1 MARKS
6 GLGRGLGAL
15 IPEGEP
21 GETTETT
28 AVVVGPLQEIAL
40 TAIRPN
46 QFQPRQAFEDE
57 PLKALAESI
66 KGVGVIQPILVRPVE
81 GESELFEIVAGERR
95 WRASRLAGLETI
107 PAFVQTDVNDTLSL
121 ERAIVEN
128 LHRVDLNALEEA
140 AAYQQLI
147 DDFAFTHEQIA
158 ARVGKNRATI
168 SNTLRLLNLGA
179 AAQKAVMAGSISAG
193 HARALLG
200 VADLQKQDALVQKIV
215 DGELSVRATEEL
227 VKETLVVMP
236 TVTSTG
242 TTATGGGTGTKPP
255 ILRPVP
261 DAAIV
266 ELEHLLEELL
276 DTRVHIDLKG
286 KTGRMVIDFADL
298 GDLERIYL
306 AMVKNK

>member
-1 MARKS
+1 MARKT

-21 GETTETT
+21 AEVTESATTI
-28 AVVVGPLQEIAL
+28 VGPLQEIAL
-40 TAIRPN
+40 SSIRPN
-46 QFQPRQAFEDE
+46 QFQPRQSFEDE

-81 GESELFEIVAGERR
+81 GESGAFEIVAGERR
-95 WRASRLAGLETI
+95 WRASRLAGLATI

-147 DDFAFTHEQIA
+147 DDFNFTHEQIA
-158 ARVGKNRATI
+158 TRVGKNRATI
-168 SNTLRLLNLGA
+168 SNTLRLLNLGGT
-179 AAQKAVMAGSISAG
+179 AQKAVMTGSISAG

-200 VADLQKQDALVQKIV
+200 IADLEKQDALIRKITS
-215 DGELSVRATEEL
+215 GELSVRATEEL
-227 VKETLVVMP
+227 VKETLVVKP
-236 TVTSTG
+236 AATPSG
-242 TTATGGGTGTKPP
+242 TAANTEGATETKP

-306 AMVKNK
+306 AMVKSK

>member
-1 MARKS
+1 MARKT

-21 GETTETT
+21 TEVVEATT
-28 AVVVGPLQEIAL
+28 AVVGPLQEIAL

-46 QFQPRQAFEDE
+46 QFQPRQSFEDE

-81 GESELFEIVAGERR
+81 GEADTFEIVAGERR
-95 WRASRLAGLETI
+95 WRASRLAGLTSI
-107 PAFVQTDVNDTLSL
+107 PAFIQTDVNDTLSL

-147 DDFAFTHEQIA
+147 DDFSFTHEQIA
-158 ARVGKNRATI
+158 SRVGKNRATI
-168 SNTLRLLNLGA
+168 SNTLRLLNLGG
-179 AAQKAVMAGSISAG
+179 AAQKAVMTGTISAG

-200 VADLQKQDALVQKIV
+200 IADIQKQDGLVKKIAE
-215 DGELSVRATEEL
+215 GELSVRATEEL
-227 VKETLVVMP
+227 VKETLVVKP
-236 TVTSTG
+236 APNP
-242 TTATGGGTGTKPP
+242 TATGVTPGGAPGAKP

-306 AMVKNK
+306 AMVKSK

>member
-15 IPEGEP
+15 IPEGGP
-21 GETTETT
+21 GETTEVA

-40 TAIRPN
+40 SSIRPN

-158 ARVGKNRATI
+158 TRVGKNRATI

-179 AAQKAVMAGSISAG
+179 AAQKAVMTGVISAG

-200 VADLQKQDALVQKIV
+200 VADLQKQDGLVQKIV
-215 DGELSVRATEEL
+215 EGELSVRATEDL
-227 VKETLVVMP
+227 VKETLVVKQP
-236 TVTSTG
+236 PTSTG
-242 TTATGGGTGTKPP
+242 TSTAGGATGTKPP

-286 KTGRMVIDFADL
+286 KTGRVVIDFADV

-306 AMVKNK
+306 AMVKSK

>member
-1 MARKS
+1 
-6 GLGRGLGAL
+6 
-15 IPEGEP
+15 
-21 GETTETT
+21 
-28 AVVVGPLQEIAL
+28 VGPLQEIAL
-40 TAIRPN
+40 SAIRPN
-46 QFQPRQAFEDE
+46 QFQPRQSFEDE

-81 GESELFEIVAGERR
+81 GESDAFEIVAGERR
-95 WRASRLAGLETI
+95 WRASRIAGLETI

-147 DDFAFTHEQIA
+147 DDFSFTHDQIA
-158 ARVGKNRATI
+158 TRVGKNRATI
-168 SNTLRLLNLGA
+168 SNTLRLLNLGST
-179 AAQKAVMAGSISAG
+179 AQKAVMTGSISAG

-200 VADLQKQDALVQKIV
+200 IADFERQDALVKKIT

-227 VKETLVVMP
+227 VKETLVLKP
-236 TVTSTG
+236 TPTPTSA
-242 TTATGGGTGTKPP
+242 TAGGAAPTKP

-306 AMVKNK
+306 AMVKSK

>member
-1 MARKS
+1 MARKT

-21 GETTETT
+21 AEVTESTTTI
-28 AVVVGPLQEIAL
+28 VGPLQELAL
-40 TAIRPN
+40 SSIRPN
-46 QFQPRQAFEDE
+46 QFQPRQSFEDE

-81 GESELFEIVAGERR
+81 GESGAFEIVAGERR
-95 WRASRLAGLETI
+95 WRASRLAGLATI
-107 PAFVQTDVNDTLSL
+107 PAFIQTDVNDTLSL

-147 DDFAFTHEQIA
+147 DDFSFTHEQIA
-158 ARVGKNRATI
+158 TRVGKNRATI
-168 SNTLRLLNLGA
+168 SNTLRLLNLGGT
-179 AAQKAVMAGSISAG
+179 AQKAIMTGSISAG

-200 VADLQKQDALVQKIV
+200 IADLEKQDALVKKITS
-215 DGELSVRATEEL
+215 GELSVRATEEL
-227 VKETLVVMP
+227 VKETLVGKP
-236 TVTSTG
+236 ATTSPG
-242 TTATGGGTGTKPP
+242 AATNAGGAAATKPT
-255 ILRPVP
+255 LRPVP

-306 AMVKNK
+306 AMVKSK

>member
-1 MARKS
+1 MARKT

-21 GETTETT
+21 AEITETPT
-28 AVVVGPLQEIAL
+28 AVVGPLQEIAL
-40 TAIRPN
+40 SAIRPN
-46 QFQPRQAFEDE
+46 QFQPRQSFEDE

-81 GESELFEIVAGERR
+81 GESDAFEIVAGERR
-95 WRASRLAGLETI
+95 WRASRIAGLETI

-147 DDFAFTHEQIA
+147 DDFSFTHDQIA
-158 ARVGKNRATI
+158 TRVGKNRATI
-168 SNTLRLLNLGA
+168 SNTLRLLNLGST
-179 AAQKAVMAGSISAG
+179 AQKAVMTGSISAG

-200 VADLQKQDALVQKIV
+200 IADFERQDSLVKKIT

-227 VKETLVVMP
+227 VKETLVLKP
-236 TVTSTG
+236 TPTPTSA
-242 TTATGGGTGTKPP
+242 TAGGAAPTKP

-306 AMVKNK
+306 AMVKSK

>member
-1 MARKS
+1 MARKT

-21 GETTETT
+21 AEITETPT
-28 AVVVGPLQEIAL
+28 AVVGPLQEIAL
-40 TAIRPN
+40 SAIRPN
-46 QFQPRQAFEDE
+46 QFQPRQSFEDE

-81 GESELFEIVAGERR
+81 GESDAFEIVAGERR
-95 WRASRLAGLETI
+95 WRASRIAGLETI

-147 DDFAFTHEQIA
+147 DDFSFTHDQIA
-158 ARVGKNRATI
+158 TRVGKNRATI
-168 SNTLRLLNLGA
+168 SNTLRLLNLGST
-179 AAQKAVMAGSISAG
+179 AQKAVMTGSISAG

-200 VADLQKQDALVQKIV
+200 IADFERQDALVKKIT

-227 VKETLVVMP
+227 VKETLVLKP
-236 TVTSTG
+236 TPTPTSA
-242 TTATGGGTGTKPP
+242 TAGGAAPTKP

-306 AMVKNK
+306 AMVKSK

>member
-1 MARKS
+1 MARKT

-21 GETTETT
+21 AEITETPT
-28 AVVVGPLQEIAL
+28 AVVGPLQEIAL
-40 TAIRPN
+40 SAIRPN
-46 QFQPRQAFEDE
+46 QFQPRQSFEDE
-57 PLKALAESI
+57 PLKALAEAI
-66 KGVGVIQPILVRPVE
+66 KGVGVIQPSLVRPVE
-81 GESELFEIVAGERR
+81 GESDAFEIVAGERR
-95 WRASRLAGLETI
+95 WRASRIAGLETI

-147 DDFAFTHEQIA
+147 DDFSFTHDQIA
-158 ARVGKNRATI
+158 TRVGKNRATI
-168 SNTLRLLNLGA
+168 SNTLRLLNLGST
-179 AAQKAVMAGSISAG
+179 AQKAVMTGSISAG

-200 VADLQKQDALVQKIV
+200 IADFERQDALVKKIT

-227 VKETLVVMP
+227 VKETLVLKP
-236 TVTSTG
+236 TPTPTSA
-242 TTATGGGTGTKPP
+242 TAGGAAPTKP

-306 AMVKNK
+306 AMVKSK

>member
-1 MARKS
+1 MARKT

-21 GETTETT
+21 VEVAEAPSTI
-28 AVVVGPLQEIAL
+28 VGPLQEIAL
-40 TAIRPN
+40 TSIRPN
-46 QFQPRQAFEDE
+46 QFQPRQSFEDE

-81 GESELFEIVAGERR
+81 GESNAFEIVAGERR
-95 WRASRLAGLETI
+95 WRASRLAGLATI

-147 DDFAFTHEQIA
+147 DDFSFTHEQIA
-158 ARVGKNRATI
+158 TRVGKNRATI
-168 SNTLRLLNLGA
+168 SNTLRLLNLGGM
-179 AAQKAVMAGSISAG
+179 AQKAVMTGSISAG

-200 VADLQKQDALVQKIV
+200 VADLQKQDELVKKIAA
-215 DGELSVRATEEL
+215 DELSVRATEEL
-227 VKETLVVMP
+227 VKETLVVKP
-236 TVTSTG
+236 A
-242 TTATGGGTGTKPP
+242 TTAPGTSATAGGAATTKP

-306 AMVKNK
+306 AMVKSK